1 MRKLLCIA
9 TVIAAL
15 KSLMHSIIVTLIP
28 TLTNTDSPCP
38 ASCRHPRL
46 KMRVKSKM
54 CMVGHRSSGRSR
66 TASLGITQPSTER
79 SARPWGRPESP
90 AVAGGAVGARVE
102 LHVLDEILH
111 ASARAIDLFVEDF
124 RADLQSHGAGG
135 RFHVSQ
141 DDLSSCGIGWIG
153 EQSNPS
159 QLETPHSGRLLFA
172 NAAMAASR
180 VAAIQRGGS
189 LQSQAQ

>member
-15 KSLMHSIIVTLIP
+15 KSLMHSIIVTL
-28 TLTNTDSPCP
+28 
-38 ASCRHPRL
+38 
-46 KMRVKSKM
+46 
-54 CMVGHRSSGRSR
+54 
-66 TASLGITQPSTER
+66 TQPSTER

-124 RADLQSHGAGG
+124 RAGFAVPWRG
-135 RFHVSQ
+135 RP
-141 DDLSSCGIGWIG
+141 L
-153 EQSNPS
+153 P
-159 QLETPHSGRLLFA
+159 RLA
-172 NAAMAASR
+172 R
-180 VAAIQRGGS
+180 
-189 LQSQAQ
+189 